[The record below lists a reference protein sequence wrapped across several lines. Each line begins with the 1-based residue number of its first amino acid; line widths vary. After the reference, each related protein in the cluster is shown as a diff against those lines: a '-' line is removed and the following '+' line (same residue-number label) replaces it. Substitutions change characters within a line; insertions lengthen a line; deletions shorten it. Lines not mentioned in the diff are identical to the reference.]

1 MKTSAN
7 RTPPS
12 TLSKL
17 FKWLTLLFIAGCLL
31 GSVALIGL
39 YRHINAQLPE
49 IEILKDVHYQIPL
62 SVYSADGKLMAQF
75 GEKKSSPIDIQAVP
89 GQFVQAFIAAED
101 SRFFDHPGVDYQGL
115 MRAAVEFA
123 RTGEKR
129 QGGSTITMQVARNF
143 FLTRKKTFDRKLKEI
158 LLALKIEKEVS
169 KDEILELYL
178 NKIYLG
184 HRAYGIGA
192 AAQVYYGK
200 TIDQL
205 TLAQQ
210 AMLAGLPKAPS
221 QDNPVTDP
229 ARAIMRRNYVLRRMH
244 ELEFISDEA
253 FQQAMKQPTTAR
265 LHASSVELRA
275 PYVAEMVRSEMVKR
289 FGESAYSGGYKVFT
303 TIDSRLQNTAIQA
316 LRQTLHEYDERHGYR
331 GKEGEISHGSYQT
344 LEALDAKLKTIP
356 KVGGTVPAVVLS
368 TRNRSIEVY
377 LGKGSTVTVEWK
389 GLRWARSYRSK
400 NRQGPAPSRADRI
413 IHKGDIIRVRKTEDN
428 QWRLTQVPD
437 VAGALVSLDPSDGA
451 ILALAGGFDFFHS
464 KYNRAIQS
472 KRQPGSG
479 FKPILYTAALEEG
492 YTAASIINDA
502 PIEVEDPSVKG
513 GRWRPENY
521 SGRYYGPTRLRVGLV
536 NSRNIVS
543 IRLMQQ
549 IGINKVIESAKRF
562 GLKPEQLPYGLSLA
576 LGSGTASPLDMAR
589 VYGVFA
595 NGGFLIDPY
604 FIDRIE
610 NSDNEEIEQAF
621 PKIACP
627 KCENSNDLNGLLA
640 PRVIST
646 QVHFI
651 MNSLLRDVVRR
662 GTAQRAMA
670 LGRSDLAGKTG
681 TTNDQRDAWFNGFT
695 PSLVAIAWVGFDSS
709 KPLGN
714 KEVGGR
720 AALPMW
726 MKYMKVALADTPE
739 QPLSEPAGLVTARVN
754 PYTGLLASR
763 YSKTGIE
770 EIFREEYVPKVV
782 SPRYTTTTSRASAGS
797 RKNVR
802 RSGETASSE
811 IQSLF

>member
-7 RTPPS
+7 PTHSS
-12 TLSKL
+12 TLAKL
-17 FKWLTLLFIAGCLL
+17 FKWMTLLFIVGCLV
-31 GSVALIGL
+31 GSVALVGL
-39 YRHINAQLPE
+39 YRHINAHLPE

-62 SVYSADGKLMAQF
+62 SIYSRGGKLMAQF
-75 GEKKSSPIDIQAVP
+75 GEKKSRPIDIQAVP
-89 GQFVQAFIAAED
+89 RQFIQAFLAAED

-143 FLTRKKTFDRKLKEI
+143 FLTRRKTFDRKLKEI
-158 LLALKIEKEVS
+158 LLALKIEKEVN

-192 AAQVYYGK
+192 AAQIYYGK

-205 TLAQQ
+205 TLAQR
-210 AMLAGLPKAPS
+210 AMIAGLPKAPS
-221 QDNPVTDP
+221 QDNPVTNP
-229 ARAIMRRNYVLRRMH
+229 ARAIKRRNYVLRRMH
-244 ELEFISDEA
+244 ELGYISNEV
-253 FQQAMKQPTTAR
+253 FQQAISQPASAR
-265 LHASSVELRA
+265 LHAYSIELHA
-275 PYVAEMVRSEMVKR
+275 PYVAEMVRSAMVRR
-289 FGESAYSGGYKVFT
+289 FGESAYTNGYKVFT
-303 TIDSRLQNTAIQA
+303 TIDSRLQNTATHA

-344 LEALDAKLKTIP
+344 LDALDGKLKKILKIGDTM
-356 KVGGTVPAVVLS
+356 PAIVMS
-368 TRNRSIEVY
+368 ERKRSIEVY
-377 LGKGSTVTVEWK
+377 LGKGTTVTVPWE
-389 GLRWARSYRSK
+389 GLNWARSYRSK
-400 NRQGPAPSRADRI
+400 NRRGPAPATAGRI
-413 IHKGDIIRVRKTEDN
+413 VHKGDIIRVRKTEGN

-437 VAGALVSLDPSDGA
+437 VSGALVSLDPSDGA
-451 ILALAGGFDFFHS
+451 ILALTGGFDFFHS
-464 KYNRAIQS
+464 KYNRATQS

-521 SGRYYGPTRLRVGLV
+521 SGKFYGPTRLRIGLIK
-536 NSRNIVS
+536 SRNIVS

-549 IGINKVIESAKRF
+549 IGIKKVIESAKRF
-562 GLKPEQLPYGLSLA
+562 GLKSEQLPYGLSLA
-576 LGSGTASPLDMAR
+576 LGSGTASPLEMAR
-589 VYGVFA
+589 VYAVFA

-610 NSDNEEIEQAF
+610 NSDNEIIEQAF

-627 KCENSNDLNGLLA
+627 KCDDTNDLNGFVA
-640 PRVIST
+640 PRVISRRI
-646 QVHFI
+646 HFL

-662 GTAQRAMA
+662 GTAKRAMA

-726 MKYMKVALADTPE
+726 MKYMKVALTDTPE
-739 QPLSEPAGLVTARVN
+739 QPLAEPEGLVTARIN
-754 PYTGLLASR
+754 PHTGLLASR
-763 YSKTGIE
+763 YSQAGIE
-770 EIFREEYVPKVV
+770 EIFREEYVPKAV
-782 SPRYTTTTSRASAGS
+782 SPTYTAQEPSSRT
-797 RKNVR
+797 NMR

>member
-7 RTPPS
+7 HTHSS
-12 TLSKL
+12 TLSRL
-17 FKWLTLLFIAGCLL
+17 LKWLTLLFIV
-31 GSVALIGL
+31 GSVIGSAAIVGL

-49 IEILKDVHYQIPL
+49 VEILKDVHYQIPL
-62 SVYSADGKLMAQF
+62 SVYSRDGKLIAQF
-75 GEKKSSPIDIQAVP
+75 GEKKSRPIDIQAVP
-89 GQFVQAFIAAED
+89 GQFIQAFLAAED

-143 FLTRKKTFDRKLKEI
+143 FLTRKKTFDRKFKEI

-200 TIDQL
+200 TINQL
-205 TLAQQ
+205 TLAQR
-210 AMLAGLPKAPS
+210 AMIAGLPKAPS
-221 QDNPVTDP
+221 QDNPVTNP
-229 ARAIMRRNYVLRRMH
+229 ARAVKRRNYVLRRMH
-244 ELEFISDEA
+244 ELGYISNEA
-253 FQQAMKQPTTAR
+253 FQQAISQPATAR
-265 LHASSVELRA
+265 LHAYSIELHA
-275 PYVAEMVRSEMVKR
+275 PYVAEMVRSAMVRR
-289 FGESAYSGGYKVFT
+289 FGKSAYTNGYKIFT
-303 TIDSRLQNTAIQA
+303 TIDSHLQNTAIQA
-316 LRQTLHEYDERHGYR
+316 LRRTLHEYDERHGYR
-331 GKEGEISHGSYQT
+331 GKEGEISHGSYQD
-344 LEALDAKLKTIP
+344 LDVLDAELKTIP
-356 KVGGTVPAVVLS
+356 KIGDTMPAIVLS
-368 TRNRSIEVY
+368 ARNRAIEVY
-377 LGKGSTVTVEWK
+377 PGNGTTVTVPWE
-389 GLRWARSYRSK
+389 GLKWARSYRSK
-400 NRQGPAPSRADRI
+400 NRRGPAPRTAGRI
-413 IHKGDIIRVRKTEDN
+413 VRKGDIIRVRKTKDN
-428 QWRLTQVPD
+428 QWRLAQVPD
-437 VAGALVSLDPSDGA
+437 VSGALVSLDPSDGA
-451 ILALAGGFDFFHS
+451 ILALTGGFDFFHS
-464 KYNRAIQS
+464 KYNRATQS

-479 FKPILYTAALEEG
+479 FKPILYTAALEQG

-521 SGRYYGPTRLRVGLV
+521 SGKFYGPTRLRVGLI

-543 IRLMQQ
+543 VRLMQQ

-562 GLKPEQLPYGLSLA
+562 GLKSEQLPYGLSLA
-576 LGSGTASPLDMAR
+576 LGSGTASPLEMAR
-589 VYGVFA
+589 VYAVFA

-610 NSDNEEIEQAF
+610 NSNNEVIEQAF

-627 KCENSNDLNGLLA
+627 KCDDTNDLDGFVA
-640 PRVIST
+640 PRVISRRI
-646 QVHFI
+646 HFL

-662 GTAQRAMA
+662 GTAKRAMA

-726 MKYMKVALADTPE
+726 MKYMKVALTDTPE
-739 QPLSEPAGLVTARVN
+739 QPLVEPEGLVTARVN
-754 PYTGLLASR
+754 PHTGLLASP

-770 EIFREEYVPKVV
+770 EVFREEYVPKVV
-782 SPRYTTTTSRASAGS
+782 SPAYATQEPEPGS
-797 RKNVR
+797 RTSMR
-802 RSGETASSE
+802 RSGERASSE

>member
-1 MKTSAN
+1 MNTSAN
-7 RTPPS
+7 HTHSS

-17 FKWLTLLFIAGCLL
+17 FKWLTLLFIVGCVI
-31 GSVALIGL
+31 GSAALVGL
-39 YRHINAQLPE
+39 YRHINVQLPE

-62 SVYSADGKLMAQF
+62 SVYSQDGKLIAQF
-75 GEKKSSPIDIQAVP
+75 GEKKSRPIDIQTVP
-89 GQFVQAFIAAED
+89 GQFIQAFLAAED

-221 QDNPVTDP
+221 QDNPVTNP
-229 ARAIMRRNYVLRRMH
+229 ARAVMRRNYVLRRMH
-244 ELEFISDEA
+244 ELEYISNEA
-253 FQQAMKQPTTAR
+253 FQQAISQPTTAK
-265 LHASSVELRA
+265 LHAYSIELHA
-275 PYVAEMVRSEMVKR
+275 PYVAEMVRSAMVRR
-289 FGESAYSGGYKVFT
+289 FGESAYTNGYKVFT
-303 TIDSRLQNTAIQA
+303 TIDSRLQNTAAQA

-331 GKEGEISHGSYQT
+331 GKEGKISHGSYQT
-344 LEALDAKLKTIP
+344 LDALDAKLKTIP
-356 KVGGTVPAVVLS
+356 KIGDTVPAIAMS
-368 TRNRSIEVY
+368 PRKRSIEVY
-377 LGKGSTVTVEWK
+377 LGKGTTVTVPWD
-389 GLRWARSYRSK
+389 GLKWARSYRSK
-400 NRQGPAPSRADRI
+400 NRRGPSLATAGRI
-413 IHKGDIIRVRKTEDN
+413 VHKGDIIRVRKTGDN

-437 VAGALVSLDPSDGA
+437 VAGAFVSLDPSDGT
-451 ILALAGGFDFFHS
+451 IVALTGGFDFFHS
-464 KYNRAIQS
+464 KYNRVTQS

-521 SGRYYGPTRLRVGLV
+521 SGKFYGPTRLRVGLI

-549 IGINKVIESAKRF
+549 IGINKVIESGKRF

-589 VYGVFA
+589 VYAVFA

-610 NSDNEEIEQAF
+610 NSDNEVIEQAF

-627 KCENSNDLNGLLA
+627 KCDDANELDGLLA
-640 PRVIST
+640 PRVISRRI
-646 QVHFI
+646 HFL

-662 GTAQRAMA
+662 GTAKRAMA

-739 QPLSEPAGLVTARVN
+739 QPLVEPAGLVTARVN
-754 PYTGLLASR
+754 PHTGLLASR
-763 YSKTGIE
+763 YSTTGIE

-782 SPRYTTTTSRASAGS
+782 SPTYTTQGPSSRTS
-797 RKNVR
+797 VR
-802 RSGETASSE
+802 RSGEKASSE